1 MKTLSIDCISTL
13 SIKVTEEITKKSLHN
28 FLKTSIIN
36 SNSYFSKNTYYYFH
50 YNSNTLTYEI
60 ILYEKL
66 SQNTILEP
74 FLIVQKLNQTD
85 DEVKIF
91 LVNDYFIVSKNNK
104 LLILKKVNSIDIE
117 EISLYVNQMYKIQE
131 FEIIEITQDYVHAI
145 VQEKHLCVGVKDEFY
160 PLHPKKSF
168 LVFSTFA
175 ISSLFVLLFMIYGVY
190 YKEEYIT
197 TAKPILKSVHKV
209 SADKTI
215 NKTIELFKYIKLN
228 HITIDKVIYSNKKI
242 KTILYH
248 KKKSQLLSFANSYK
262 KNFHIKFLKF
272 NEIKR
277 MYTMEITIEY

>member
-1 MKTLSIDCISTL
+1 MEILNINEISTL

-28 FLKTSIIN
+28 FLKTSIKN
-36 SNSYFSKNTYYYFH
+36 SNSYFSKNTYYYFY

-66 SQNTILEP
+66 SQKATLEP
-74 FLIVQKLNQTD
+74 FLITQKLNQN
-85 DEVKIF
+85 DEVIKIF
-91 LVNDYFIVSKNNK
+91 LVNDYFIVSKNTK
-104 LLILKKVNSIDIE
+104 LLILKKVNSIDEE
-117 EISLYVNQMYKIQE
+117 EISLYVNQMYKIEE
-131 FEIIEITQDYVHAI
+131 FEIIEITQDYLDSLA
-145 VQEKHLCVGVKDEFY
+145 QEKCLFLNDGFY

-168 LVFSTFA
+168 FVFSIFA
-175 ISSLFVLLFMIYGVY
+175 TASLFVLLFMIYSMY
-190 YKEEYIT
+190 YKVEYINT
-197 TAKPILKSVHKV
+197 TKPIKEIVHKT
-209 SADKTI
+209 STEGTI

-262 KNFHIKFLKF
+262 KNFRIKFLKF
-272 NEIKR
+272 NEIQR